1 MQRQEMADVKAWRR
15 WSVALTAFL
24 AGTAALPVRAETIL
38 FVGNSFTFGAHS
50 PVMRYRPDLVRDL
63 NNEGIGGV
71 PALFKTFAEEAGQN
85 WTVSLETSPGKD
97 LAFHYEQKRREIDGR
112 WDVVILQD
120 YSTLDAQRPG
130 DPTRHAEAAG
140 LIASMLRR
148 ANPRVR
154 IELVT
159 TWSRAD
165 LTYRTPSP
173 WRGKPIDAMAADLAA
188 GNAYALRRNPEIAGA
203 IPVGQ
208 AWNRAWRDR
217 VADPNPYD
225 GIAYGQVDLWT
236 WDQYH
241 ASAAGYYLEA
251 LVVFGKVTGYDVRR
265 LGEQERAGRDLGLD
279 PRVVGRLQA
288 IAQAELTQAIP

>member
-1 MQRQEMADVKAWRR
+1 MKNKGTGMMGKFRHWGLIA
-15 WSVALTAFL
+15 VALTAS
-24 AGTAALPVRAETIL
+24 APAAAESIL

-63 NNEGIGGV
+63 NREGIGGV
-71 PALFKTFAEEAGQN
+71 PALFKTFAKQAGQD
-85 WTVSLETSPGKD
+85 WQVSLETAPGRD
-97 LAFHYEQKRREIDGR
+97 LAYHYEKKRKEIDRR
-112 WDVVILQD
+112 WDVVVLQG

-140 LIASMLRR
+140 LLTAMLRR

-154 IELVT
+154 VELVS

-165 LTYRTPSP
+165 LTYRTASP
-173 WRGKPIDAMAADLAA
+173 WRGKTINAMADDLAV
-188 GNAYALRRNPEIAGA
+188 GNAYALRRYPEISGT

-208 AWNRAWRDR
+208 AWNRAWAER

-225 GIAYGQVDLWT
+225 GIAFGQVDLWT

-251 LVVFGKVTGYDVRR
+251 LVVFGKITGFDVRR
-265 LGEQERAGRDLGLD
+265 LGEQERAGIDLGLE
-279 PRVVGRLQA
+279 PRLIGRLQA
-288 IAQAELTQAIP
+288 IAHAEVTGVTP

>member
-1 MQRQEMADVKAWRR
+1 MRLWRR
-15 WSVALTAFL
+15 WALAL
-24 AGTAALPVRAETIL
+24 MALCGTAPVSAESIL

-50 PVMRYRPDLVRDL
+50 PVMRYRPDVVRDL
-63 NNEGIGGV
+63 NKEGIGGV
-71 PALFKTFAEEAGQN
+71 PALFKTFAEQAGLD

-97 LAFHYEQKRREIDGR
+97 LAFHYEQKRREIDRR

-120 YSTLDAQRPG
+120 YRTLDAQKPG
-130 DPTRHAEAAG
+130 DPVRHVEAVG
-140 LIASMLRR
+140 LIADLLRR

-154 IELVT
+154 IELVS

-173 WRGKPIDAMAADLAA
+173 WHGKPITAMADDLAA
-188 GNAYALRRNPEIAGA
+188 ANAYTLRRRPDLAGA

-208 AWNRAWRDR
+208 AWNRAWRER

-225 GIAYGQVDLWT
+225 GIAFGQIDLWT

-251 LVVFGKVTGYDVRR
+251 LVVFGKVTGFDVRR
-265 LGEQERAGRDLGLD
+265 LGEEERAGRDLGLE
-279 PRVVGRLQA
+279 PRMVGRLQA
-288 IAQAELTQAIP
+288 IAQAELTGVRP

>member
-1 MQRQEMADVKAWRR
+1 MRR
-15 WSVALTAFL
+15 WRAVVAMF
-24 AGTAALPVRAETIL
+24 AGMVSMAGAATSVRAESIL

-71 PALFKTFAEEAGQN
+71 PALFKSFADQAGLN
-85 WTVSLETSPGKD
+85 WTVSLETAGGRD
-97 LAFHYEQKRREIDGR
+97 LAFHYDVKRREIDR
-112 WDVVILQD
+112 PWDVVILQG
-120 YSTLDAQRPG
+120 YSTFDAQRPG
-130 DPTRHAEAAG
+130 DPARHAEAAG
-140 LIASMLRR
+140 RIAAMLRR

-154 IELVT
+154 VELVT

-173 WRGKPIDAMAADLAA
+173 WRGRAINAMADDLAA
-188 GNAYALRRNPEIAGA
+188 GNAYALRRYPELSGA

-217 VADPNPYD
+217 IADPNPYD
-225 GIAYGQVDLWT
+225 GIAFGQIDLWT

-251 LVVFGKVTGYDVRR
+251 LVIFGRVTGYDVRR
-265 LGEQERAGRDLGLD
+265 LGEGERAGADLGLE
-279 PRVVGRLQA
+279 PRLVGRLQA
-288 IAQAELTQAIP
+288 IAQTELAQPSPR